1 MNLGIIGLDSS
12 HAVQF
17 SRILNGKNELF
28 HISGHPVTAAYPGP
42 VSSDFDMSRERME
55 NFTRSVAEE
64 WGVKL
69 YASIA
74 EVMNHS
80 DAVFLEQVDAR
91 RRLSQF
97 REIVRFGKPIYV
109 DKPFALSTEDCKA
122 MLKLAKE
129 YSVPVLSTS
138 SLRFADSLTAAL
150 KQCELHSV
158 VGADFFGPMPF
169 TPTQPG
175 YFWYGVH
182 MADML
187 YRTMGTGCSKVS
199 VIHTRQHDVI
209 TGVWKDGRIGSIR
222 GNRCGNGNFG
232 GTVYHESGS
241 VFVDVSQDT
250 RGYYE
255 CLVEQIIKM
264 FDTGQSPVTNREM
277 TEVVRF
283 LEAAGESLNTGREVE
298 L

>member
-17 SRILNGKNELF
+17 SRILNGKNEPF
-28 HISGHPVTAAYPGP
+28 HISGHPVTAAYPGQ

-55 NFTRSVAEE
+55 TFTRSVSEE

-74 EVMNHS
+74 EVMNHA

-91 RRLSQF
+91 RRLEQF
-97 REIVRFGKPIYV
+97 REMVRFGKPIYV
-109 DKPFALSTEDCKA
+109 DKPFALSTEDCKE
-122 MLKLAKE
+122 MLKLAQE
-129 YSVPVLSTS
+129 YHVPVLSTS

-150 KQCELHSV
+150 KQCESHSV

-169 TPTQPG
+169 TSTQPG

-199 VIHTRQHDVI
+199 VVHTRQHDVI
-209 TGVWKDGRIGSIR
+209 TGVWKDGRIGTIR

-232 GTVYHESGS
+232 GTVYHGTGS

-255 CLVEQIIKM
+255 CLVEQIVNM
-264 FDTGQSPVTNREM
+264 FDTGQSPVTNQEM

-283 LEAAGESLNTGREVE
+283 LEAAGKSLITGREVV

>member
-17 SRILNGKNELF
+17 SRILNGKNEPF
-28 HISGHPVTAAYPGP
+28 HINGHPVIAAYSGP
-42 VSSDFDMSRERME
+42 ISPDFDMSWERME
-55 NFTRSVAEE
+55 NFTRAVTND

-69 YASIA
+69 YSSIA
-74 EVMNHS
+74 EVMHHS

-91 RRLSQF
+91 KRLAQF
-97 REIVRFGKPIYV
+97 QEIVRFGKPIYV
-109 DKPFALSTEDCKA
+109 DKPFALSTEECKM
-122 MLKLAKE
+122 MLGLAKK
-129 YSVPVLSTS
+129 YGVQVLSTS
-138 SLRFADSLTAAL
+138 SLRFADSLTKAL
-150 KQCELHSV
+150 KQCESHAV
-158 VGADFFGPMPF
+158 IGADFFGPMPF

-182 MADML
+182 MIDML

-199 VIHTRQHDVI
+199 VIHTEQHDVI
-209 TGVWKDGRIGSIR
+209 TGVWKDGRIGIIR
-222 GNRCGNGNFG
+222 GNRCGNKNFG

-241 VFVDVSQDT
+241 VFVDVSQDR

-255 CLVEQIIKM
+255 SLLEQIIRM
-264 FDTGQSPVTNREM
+264 FDTGHSPVTNQEM

-283 LEAAGESLNTGREVE
+283 LEAAGESLALGREVV

>member
-1 MNLGIIGLDSS
+1 MKLGIIGLDSS

-17 SRILNGKNELF
+17 SRILNGEREPF
-28 HISGHPVTAAYPGP
+28 HIGGHPVTAAYPGP
-42 VSSDFDMSRERME
+42 VSQDFDMSRDRME
-55 NFTRSVAEE
+55 NFTREVAGD

-69 YASIA
+69 YSSIA
-74 EVMNHS
+74 EVMKNS

-91 RRLSQF
+91 RRLEQF
-97 REIVRFGKPIYV
+97 REMVCFGKPIYV
-109 DKPFALSTEDCKA
+109 DKPFALNTADCRE
-122 MLKLAKE
+122 MFKLAE
-129 YSVPVLSTS
+129 QYGVPVLSTS
-138 SLRFADSLTAAL
+138 SLRFADGLTAAL
-150 KQCELHSV
+150 KQCEWHSV
-158 VGADFFGPMPF
+158 IGADFFGPMPF
-169 TPTQPG
+169 TATQPG

-199 VIHTRQHDVI
+199 VIHTR
-209 TGVWKDGRIGSIR
+209 

-232 GTVYHESGS
+232 GTIFHESGS
-241 VFVDVSQDT
+241 VFIDVSQDK

-255 CLVEQIIKM
+255 CLVEQIIRM
-264 FDTGQSPVTNREM
+264 FDTGQSPVTRQEM

-283 LEAAGESLNTGREVE
+283 LEAAGESLTTGREVV